1 MLEDIMT
8 VELVPA
14 KALSVCHMDEDDEDD
29 EDGMSLQRKEG
40 GIGHRV
46 GHDSHIK
53 HQAGKRGIEV
63 QCGTQAINHHIPG
76 DISTVVREKSM
87 VGQGI

>member
-1 MLEDIMT
+1 MT
-8 VELVPA
+8 VELVTA
-14 KALSVCHMDEDDEDD
+14 KALSVCHMDEDD

-40 GIGHRV
+40 GIGLRV

-63 QCGTQAINHHIPG
+63 QCRTQAINHHIPG